1 MGRLGVRRENF
12 QSALNM
18 SEMKYIIFRVDSSRS
33 LGAGHL
39 MRCLTLA
46 EAMKK
51 LGVRSHFVYQTLPD
65 HLGRLI
71 KERGYS
77 YTEISGS
84 HFDPERD
91 AQLTLDSVNAVGAD
105 WVIVDH
111 YLIDAR
117 WESYIKGHVERV
129 IVIDDLANRQ
139 HQCDFL
145 IDQNPIQCEKQYDKL
160 LPANAVQLLGTE
172 YALIRPEF
180 LEMRPESL
188 QRRANSSLETLTIS
202 MGGIDNQNINL
213 KVLEILQTTHHA
225 TDLQINLVLGFHSP
239 WLGQIKN
246 FLAQSSLHVELY
258 SHVHDM
264 ASLLMR
270 SDLALG
276 AAGGS
281 AWERCCLGVP
291 SIIMAIAENQK
302 SGAIALR
309 SSGAATYISSIS
321 EIPAAL
327 SNFFKDESGHKLFKM
342 STAASQ
348 LIDGHGAR
356 RITERLFHGIG

>member
-1 MGRLGVRRENF
+1 
-12 QSALNM
+12 M
-18 SEMKYIIFRVDSSRS
+18 SEMKDIIFRVDSSRS

-46 EAMKK
+46 EAMKNR
-51 LGVRSHFVYQTLPD
+51 GARSHFVYQTLPD

-77 YTEISGS
+77 CTEISGR
-84 HFDPERD
+84 HFDLDRD
-91 AQLTLDSVNAVGAD
+91 AQLTLDSIHSTGAD
-105 WVIVDH
+105 WVIIDH

-117 WESYIKGHVERV
+117 WESCIKRAVERV
-129 IVIDDLANRQ
+129 IVIDDLANRH

-145 IDQNPIQCEKQYDKL
+145 IDQNPIQFGKRYDEL
-160 LPANAVQLLGTE
+160 VAANTVQLLGTE

-180 LEMRPESL
+180 LELRSESL
-188 QRRANSSLETLTIS
+188 QRRANGSLKNLTIS
-202 MGGIDNQNINL
+202 MGGIDDQNINL
-213 KVLEILQTTHHA
+213 KVLEMLQATHHA
-225 TDLQINLVLGFHSP
+225 TDLQINLVLGFYSP
-239 WLGQIKN
+239 WLGEIEK
-246 FLAQSSLHVELY
+246 FLAQSSLHVALY
-258 SHVHDM
+258 PHVHDM

-302 SGAIALR
+302 PGAIALGT
-309 SSGAATYISSIS
+309 SGAATHISSIL
-321 EIPAAL
+321 EFPAAL
-327 SNFFKDESGHKLFKM
+327 SEFLQDTSGHKLIKM
-342 STAASQ
+342 STAAAQ

-356 RITERLFHGIG
+356 RITDRLFHGIG